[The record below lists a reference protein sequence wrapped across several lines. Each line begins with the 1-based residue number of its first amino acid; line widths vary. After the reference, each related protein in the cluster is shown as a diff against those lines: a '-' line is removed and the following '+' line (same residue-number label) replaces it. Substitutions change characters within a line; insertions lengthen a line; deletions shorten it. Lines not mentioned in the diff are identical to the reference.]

1 MLNYN
6 VNALYDCFFC
16 IISKDFVMIWIWG
29 KKIHLG
35 SAILEPICNP
45 IESVAAQ
52 GDAEKDL
59 GFIFKL
65 EINGMQQK
73 AQKTVT

>member
-6 VNALYDCFFC
+6 VNALYDCF
-16 IISKDFVMIWIWG
+16 SKDFVMIWVWG

-52 GDAEKDL
+52 GDAEKRFKRLHKTQGDAAQDL
-59 GFIFKL
+59 RFIFKS
-65 EINGMQQK
+65 
-73 AQKTVT
+73 

>member
-6 VNALYDCFFC
+6 VNALYNCFC

-59 GFIFKL
+59 KDYVRL
-65 EINGMQQK
+65 KGMLHK
-73 AQKTVT
+73 I

>member
-1 MLNYN
+1 
-6 VNALYDCFFC
+6 
-16 IISKDFVMIWIWG
+16 MIWIWG

-52 GDAEKDL
+52 GDAEKRFKRLHKTQGDAEKDL